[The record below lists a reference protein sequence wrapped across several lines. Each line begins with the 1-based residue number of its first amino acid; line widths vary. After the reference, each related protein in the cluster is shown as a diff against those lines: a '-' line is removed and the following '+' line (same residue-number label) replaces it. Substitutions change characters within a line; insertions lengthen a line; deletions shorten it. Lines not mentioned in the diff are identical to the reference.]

1 MPIDR
6 FKTKGK
12 DSDETL
18 FVLRDPDHY
27 FTHTDVCDLLEE
39 AERLGFSLEAG
50 SELEGLTI
58 RELEV
63 LVRRKN

>member
-6 FKTKGK
+6 FKTKGLK
-12 DSDETL
+12 TDDTL
-18 FVLRDPDHY
+18 FVLRDPDHI
-27 FTHTDVCDLLEE
+27 FTHSDVVDLLEE

-50 SELEGLTI
+50 SELENLTV